1 MPTFVHGKST
11 DFELDDTGGTSRSL
25 STVLTSVDF
34 PEVIETAETTA
45 FGATS
50 KSYIVG
56 LRDATISVSGLWD
69 ATVDGYIIGMW
80 WHVIGQTCF
89 DPDTGERAFD
99 DGDDEWLF
107 DKNARVVNDLANAC
121 MAASGLTEEAAGEAG
136 KDSSD
141 SPTDEDDET
150 LNDDS
155 ISD

>member
-11 DFELDDTGGTSRSL
+11 DFDLDDTGGTSRSL

-69 ATVDGYIIGMW
+69 ATVDGYIIGTEPATRSFIFGPAGSTSSN
-80 WHVIGQTCF
+80 VKY
-89 DPDTGERAFD
+89 TGECILTNYAVSAPVSD
-99 DGDDEWLF
+99 
-107 DKNARVVNDLANAC
+107 VVTFSLDLQVTGNVTR
-121 MAASGLTEEAAGEAG
+121 GTY
-136 KDSSD
+136 
-141 SPTDEDDET
+141 
-150 LNDDS
+150 
-155 ISD
+155 